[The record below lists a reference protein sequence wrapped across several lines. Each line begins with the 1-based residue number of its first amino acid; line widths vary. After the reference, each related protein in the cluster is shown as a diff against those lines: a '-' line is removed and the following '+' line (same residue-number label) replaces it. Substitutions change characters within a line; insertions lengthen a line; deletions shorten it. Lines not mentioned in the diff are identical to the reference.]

1 MRVVFAYFAVLGSAS
16 FTGTML
22 CIGLAFGG
30 YWTSLPPEEFLVWFS
45 LNSGLIARTIPIVA
59 GPALL
64 GLLGSLWL
72 ARRDK
77 RARGSWAIAFAAMLG
92 LAVVSGV
99 YHLPV
104 NAALASG
111 AIQPASVPATLWT
124 WLSFHAL
131 RIAFGLAASGFAL
144 RAARLGEGAP
154 S

>member
-1 MRVVFAYFAVLGSAS
+1 MRATFAYLAVLGSAA

-30 YWTSLPPEEFLVWFS
+30 YWTSLPPEDFLAWFAV
-45 LNSGLIARTIPIVA
+45 NSGFIARTIPIVA
-59 GPALL
+59 GPALV

-77 RARGSWAIAFAAMLG
+77 GTRGSWVIASAAMLG
-92 LAVVSGV
+92 LAVVTAA

-111 AIQPASVPATLWT
+111 AVPPHSVPTTLRT
-124 WLSFHAL
+124 
-131 RIAFGLAASGFAL
+131 
-144 RAARLGEGAP
+144 
-154 S
+154 

>member
-1 MRVVFAYFAVLGSAS
+1 MRATFAYLAVLGSAA

-30 YWTSLPPEEFLVWFS
+30 YWTSLPPEDFLAWFAG
-45 LNSGLIARTIPIVA
+45 NSGFIARSIPVVA

-64 GLLGSLWL
+64 GLVGSLWL

-77 RARGSWAIAFAAMLG
+77 CARGPWVIASAAMLG
-92 LAVVSGV
+92 LAVVTGA

-111 AIQPASVPATLWT
+111 AIPPDSVPATLRT
-124 WLSFHAL
+124 WLTLHAL
-131 RIAFGLAASGFAL
+131 RIALGLTAGGFAL
-144 RAARLGEGAP
+144 CATRHERGVSA
-154 S
+154 